1 MTTFVKQ
8 YYSSKP
14 FIPREIIL
22 GAPLLKDEEDTIAQ
36 WLAELRGAKVVLTR
50 PQKGQKSKMTRM
62 VEENTEAYPQAV

>member
-22 GAPLLKDEEDTIAQ
+22 GAPLLKDEESTIAQ
-36 WLAELRGAKVVLTR
+36 WLESCAVRRWFLPGPRKAR
-50 PQKGQKSKMTRM
+50 SQK
-62 VEENTEAYPQAV
+62 